1 MGTIHL
7 TTKEFKERV
16 HNYDESTSEFKY
28 KGNMPAIVDFY
39 ATWCGPCKALAP
51 VLEDLAEEYAGKIV
65 IYKVD
70 VDQEPELA
78 QAFGIRSIPTLLY
91 IPKTG
96 KPTLSAGAPPKAQL
110 REMIEKM
117 IK

>member
-7 TTKEFKERV
+7 TAKEFKERV
-16 HNYDESTSEFKY
+16 HNYDESTSEFKF
-28 KGNMPAIVDFY
+28 KGDKPAIVDFY

-51 VLEDLAEEYAGKIV
+51 VLEELAEEYADKID

-70 VDQEPELA
+70 VDQEQELS
-78 QAFGIRSIPTLLY
+78 QVFGIRSIPTLLY
-91 IPKTG
+91 IPMQG
-96 KPTLSAGAPPKAQL
+96 KPTLTPGAPSKQYL
-110 REMIEKM
+110 RGRIEEL